1 MAGFTLT
8 TTLAQ
13 PYETLTAAHG
23 ALGSIEGSD

>member
-13 PYETLTAAHG
+13 PYETLTAALAALDAGEG
-23 ALGSIEGSD
+23 AN